1 MDILMLIVTHAP
13 NYVGFI
19 VAIYILLSNNRD
31 LHNRIDSLEAK
42 LDRHFNGQNEN
53 VFPAEKK

>member
-19 VAIYILLSNNRD
+19 VAIYILLLNNRD
-31 LHNRIDSLEAK
+31 LHNSIDSLEAK

>member
-42 LDRHFNGQNEN
+42 LDRHFNGENEN
-53 VFPAEKK
+53 VFPAKEK

>member
-13 NYVGFI
+13 NYLGFI
-19 VAIYILLSNNRD
+19 VAIYILLLNNRD
-31 LHNRIDSLEAK
+31 LHNRIDALESK
-42 LDRHFNGQNEN
+42 LDSHFNGQSKN